1 MNIFIVEDENFI
13 REGLSFFINR
23 NFTETLHVFSY
34 ATGEDMLL
42 AAKDIPPD
50 IVLSDINLPGM
61 SGIEAV
67 RELKKFHQFKVIFLS
82 GYDDFQYLQSAIQI
96 GAEDYILKPIDYKN
110 LKIKLSQTMQALSMK
125 RQVDYSIKYN
135 QLLNLILAFDQQMT
149 DRNIYSFE
157 YFIVNINQTKNTGI
171 PHAHELF
178 HFNIFG
184 EPIEIMNTDLVL
196 SYGQDNQI
204 VLQRK
209 DLHDLNQAVLELL
222 LKKHLNTGVTAV
234 NKRKSIFDKQ
244 IFTNEVK
251 LQEFMAFLQNT
262 DIDFQQRLEF
272 MITFLLQYSIHF
284 NCLETY
290 NSAQKIIGIHH
301 QMIKEDNL
309 SIIVNSYIEPL
320 VDKILNLHGNRDD
333 LSKKI
338 IDYIYTHFDDP
349 QLDLNYLSGIF
360 NKSQANLS
368 ILIKKS
374 IDKNFIH
381 LLNELRIDKAK
392 QLLVHSNKRNNEI
405 ASLVGYSNEEY
416 FSKVFKKYV
425 GMTPAK
431 YRTI

>member
-23 NFTETLHVFSY
+23 NFTESLHVFSY

-42 AAKDIPPD
+42 AAKDISPD
-50 IVLSDINLPGM
+50 ILLSDINLPGI

-110 LKIKLSQTMQALSMK
+110 LKLKLSQTMEALSMK

-149 DRNIYSFE
+149 DSNIYSFE
-157 YFIVNINQTKNTGI
+157 YFVVSINQTKNTGI

-184 EPIEIMNTDLVL
+184 EHIEIMNTDFVL
-196 SYGQDNQI
+196 SYSQDHHI

-209 DLHDLNQAVLELL
+209 DLHDVNQAVLELL
-222 LKKHLNTGVTAV
+222 LKKHLNTGGTVL
-234 NKRKSIFDKQ
+234 NKRKSIFDNQ
-244 IFTNEVK
+244 IFTDELK
-251 LQEFMAFLQNT
+251 LQEFIAVLQNT
-262 DIDFQQRLEF
+262 NIDFQQRLEF

-284 NCLETY
+284 NCFETY
-290 NSAQKIIGIHH
+290 NSAQKIISIHH

-333 LSKKI
+333 LGKKI
-338 IDYIYTHFDDP
+338 VDYIYTHFDDP

-431 YRTI
+431 YRSI